1 MENKRINVI
10 LAVVIILSVAVVSG
24 IIFWSWWSGRTTNII
39 EEPLP
44 QVETPLKAPEK
55 IVTAKHQFKDGTHT
69 IVGEIDM
76 PTPCHLLD
84 WDVVI
89 AESFPE
95 QVTVNFKSVYN
106 SADVCV
112 QVVTQQRF
120 KVTFDASENAVIS
133 ATLDGKKIILNLI
146 EALEGENLDD
156 FDLFIKG

>member
-1 MENKRINVI
+1 MENKRINII

-24 IIFWSWWSGRTTNII
+24 IIFWSWWSGRSVNVT

-44 QVETPLKAPEK
+44 QVEAPLKSPEK
-55 IVTAKHQFKDGTHT
+55 IITAKHQFKDGTHT

-84 WDVVI
+84 WDVMI

-95 QVTVNFKSVYN
+95 QVMIGFKSVYN
-106 SADVCV
+106 SADVCA
-112 QVVTQQRF
+112 QVVTPQRF
-120 KVTFDASENAVIS
+120 KVTFKASEKAVIS

-146 EALEGENLDD
+146 KALEGENLDD
-156 FDLFIKG
+156 FELFIKG